1 MAAAADDEDW
11 GSASFG
17 MSAAAPA
24 PAPAPAADDGDDE
37 FSVSFGMDPAVGT
50 SVEHTEGT
58 SYLVAFGHPTRY
70 PLPLQHFEGVSRLN
84 LSYPAAGGE
93 NPYQPERGRLAHY
106 VAELVPVDVSAAP
119 PSALVTV
126 LHIASA
132 LCVTIYDALRRV
144 PEQSR
149 GLSTVALMGAL
160 MDSNSESNEIVKIA
174 FSWMVRHDASP
185 NGGGSL
191 FACLLVCLY
200 RMCRCNGTLQAF
212 ATTPDLATISAPGEF
227 DLQTLYFNLSARERK
242 RLREYAKSVRRE
254 RRMPSILARQLIIRK
269 VDKRK
274 LHGQLR
280 RLVYGLFMTESD
292 ELFRVVVSFL

>member
-37 FSVSFGMDPAVGT
+37 FSVSIGMDPAVG
-50 SVEHTEGT
+50 
-58 SYLVAFGHPTRY
+58 
-70 PLPLQHFEGVSRLN
+70 
-84 LSYPAAGGE
+84 
-93 NPYQPERGRLAHY
+93 
-106 VAELVPVDVSAAP
+106 
-119 PSALVTV
+119 
-126 LHIASA
+126 
-132 LCVTIYDALRRV
+132 
-144 PEQSR
+144 
-149 GLSTVALMGAL
+149 
-160 MDSNSESNEIVKIA
+160 
-174 FSWMVRHDASP
+174 WMVRHDASP

-200 RMCRCNGTLQAF
+200 RMCRRNGTLQAF
-212 ATTPDLATISAPGEF
+212 ATTPELATTRASGEF
-227 DLQTLYFNLSARERK
+227 DLNTLYFNLSARERT
-242 RLREYAKSVRRE
+242 RLREYANGVRRD
-254 RRMPSILARQLIIRK
+254 RRMPTILARHLIISK